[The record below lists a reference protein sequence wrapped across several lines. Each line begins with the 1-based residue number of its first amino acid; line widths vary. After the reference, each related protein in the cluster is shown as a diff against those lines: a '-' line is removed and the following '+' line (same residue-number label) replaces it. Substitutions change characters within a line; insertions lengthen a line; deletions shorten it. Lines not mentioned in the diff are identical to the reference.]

1 MTNCRATLAAR
12 TTMDAVLGG
21 QRVPLPDV
29 LAALEAMP
37 SGIAVVSGQG
47 VLAANRAFLSQL
59 RCDRP
64 EEAAGLV
71 AAALGVADPPPQGL
85 AAALSRA
92 CPQGSASCD
101 IRTAD
106 GPVRLDVVHTAEEG
120 WSLTAC
126 SRLEQVRMQSQ
137 ANRAQKVALVALAD
151 LAEYRDCDTGEHV
164 LRVARMTHE
173 IARTLK
179 ERGRYLD
186 ELDDDFLHNIGLA
199 SILHDV
205 GKVGV
210 PDSVLL
216 KPARLNAEERVVMER
231 HAHTGGTILAKA
243 ERMLVGSR
251 RFKLASEIAGGHH
264 ECWDGT
270 GYPNRLRAEE
280 IPLAARIV
288 AVADVYDALTSKR
301 PYKEPWPQEEAV
313 AFVTGRSG
321 SQFDPLVVAAFLD
334 VLAMRARAAV
344 VEWSESIAIGE
355 PMVDHDHR
363 ILLALINQIASPE
376 NRNDAAAVEFV
387 LDELVN
393 YTNFHFQRE
402 EELMAAAGYPGLEE
416 HRAIH
421 RRLVA
426 EVTEL
431 QQRFSDAG
439 GSAAMGEDLSRYLVG
454 WLTRHVMEE
463 DKKYQSCVAKYR
475 REQGGKG

>member
-1 MTNCRATLAAR
+1 
-12 TTMDAVLGG
+12 MDVALGG
-21 QRVPLPDV
+21 QSVPLPDM
-29 LAALEAMP
+29 LAALEATP
-37 SGIAVVSGQG
+37 GGIAVVSGQG
-47 VLAANRAFLSQL
+47 VLAANRAFLSHL
-59 RCDRP
+59 RCTRP
-64 EEAAGLV
+64 DEAAGLV
-71 AAALGVADPPPQGL
+71 AAALGVADPPPRGL
-85 AAALSRA
+85 ATALSQA
-92 CPQGSASCD
+92 CPKGATSCD

-106 GPVRLDVVHTAEEG
+106 GPVRLDVVRTAEEG
-120 WSLTAC
+120 WSLSAC

-137 ANRAQKVALVALAD
+137 ANRAQKV
-151 LAEYRDCDTGEHV
+151 
-164 LRVARMTHE
+164 
-173 IARTLK
+173 
-179 ERGRYLD
+179 
-186 ELDDDFLHNIGLA
+186 
-199 SILHDV
+199 
-205 GKVGV
+205 
-210 PDSVLL
+210 
-216 KPARLNAEERVVMER
+216 
-231 HAHTGGTILAKA
+231 
-243 ERMLVGSR
+243 
-251 RFKLASEIAGGHH
+251 ASEIAGGHH

-301 PYKEPWPQEEAV
+301 PYKEPWPQDEAV

-321 SQFDPLVVAAFLD
+321 SQFDPQVVAAFLD

-344 VEWSESIAIGE
+344 VEWSDSIAIGE

-376 NRNDAAAVEFV
+376 NRNDSAAVEFV

-402 EELMAAAGYPGLEE
+402 EDLMAAAGYPDLEE
-416 HRAIH
+416 HRAVH

-454 WLTRHVMEE
+454 WLTRHIMDE
-463 DKKYQSCVAKYR
+463 DRKYQPCVTRYR